1 MMCRYAQSC
10 AFISVIELPRIPAY
24 CPKAAATSSKLIAVC
39 RNKPALLIG
48 YHPLPH
54 TGKQVCHK
62 CLSCLFFLST
72 AAEKAGTIF
81 QTDRTILLHRDH
93 LRKIEEET
101 AAAHIKTSALWQQR
115 HEIRKRE
122 ARCNVHL

>member
-48 YHPLPH
+48 YHSLPH

-62 CLSCLFFLST
+62 CFFCLFFLPA
-72 AAEKAGTIF
+72 AAEKAAAVF
-81 QTDRTILLHRDH
+81 QMDRTVLVHRGN
-93 LRKIEEET
+93 L
-101 AAAHIKTSALWQQR
+101 
-115 HEIRKRE
+115 
-122 ARCNVHL
+122 